1 MVRESPRDTSACAR
15 PEHECSVQPIFSV
28 AQHRVGRP
36 PRDYVNRHN
45 AHRPQPLHYFISLTK
60 PSNISS
66 PATLPPH
73 FLSHP
78 TRSARVDRVFHSAS
92 FHDTRLIYRPQCPFC
107 RAKIISFEPIDF
119 STYKGAC
126 KWGSGSSRA
135 VVHALVLGNRET
147 AVQCRISASHHAPL
161 LCTLSVCLSL
171 RVSECVVS
179 VISLFT
185 PSLSSPSLSSNL
197 SPTLSLTQSDVSLPA
212 SL

>member
-1 MVRESPRDTSACAR
+1 M
-15 PEHECSVQPIFSV
+15 
-28 AQHRVGRP
+28 
-36 PRDYVNRHN
+36 
-45 AHRPQPLHYFISLTK
+45 
-60 PSNISS
+60 
-66 PATLPPH
+66 
-73 FLSHP
+73 
-78 TRSARVDRVFHSAS
+78 DRVFHSAS
-92 FHDTRLIYRPQCPFC
+92 FHNTRLIYRPQCPFC

-179 VISLFT
+179 VISLFI
-185 PSLSSPSLSSNL
+185 PSLSSNL
-197 SPTLSLTQSDVSLPA
+197 SPTLSLTQSNRMSPSPPPSNSLPKKQPLRSPRPPSQHRSPRSNCRHPRA
-212 SL
+212 RRAAGRRRRRRSAPRRRLPPPARGLLLF